1 MEASFSRLVPEGKGL
16 YLHDMEGPDDMP
28 AHVKSVLSGASLN
41 IPITKGQLG
50 LGTWQGIWLME
61 YRTHS
66 HTREITVTLQGVKND
81 K

>member
-1 MEASFSRLVPEGKGL
+1 MENGFNKLAPEGKGL
-16 YLHDMEGPDDMP
+16 YQHDMEGPDDMP
-28 AHVKSVLSGASLN
+28 AHIKSVVSGVSLN
-41 IPITKGQLG
+41 IPITNGQLN

-66 HTREITVTLQGVKND
+66 QTREVVVTLQGMK

>member
-1 MEASFSRLVPEGKGL
+1 
-16 YLHDMEGPDDMP
+16 MP

-61 YRTHS
+61 YRTSS
-66 HTREITVTLQGVKND
+66 HTREITVTLQGQK